1 MYDDSLKKLLIVED
15 DTGYRNPLMD
25 YLSGHGY
32 TVFTADD
39 GEVAMERLLFHKPK
53 IVVLDLMLPKVHGFE
68 VLKRIR
74 TYPEADV
81 ANMPVI
87 VLSNLS
93 AEKDIKTAQDLKIDA
108 YLIKSQTTNE
118 AVFNKIEEIVYK
130 GKKAPAAEE
139 IPNLSKPQ

>member
-1 MYDDSLKKLLIVED
+1 MFDDSLKKVLIVED

-39 GEVAMERLLFHKPK
+39 GEVAMERLLFHRPK
-53 IVVLDLMLPKVHGFE
+53 IVILDLLLPKVHGFE

-74 TYPEADV
+74 SYPEPDI

-93 AEKDIKTAQDLKIDA
+93 AEKDIETAEKLKVNA
-108 YLIKSQTTNE
+108 YLIKSQIDN
-118 AVFNKIEEIVYK
+118 AGVFDKIEEIAYK
-130 GKKAPAAEE
+130 GKKTPTAQE
-139 IPNLSKPQ
+139 IPDFSQH